1 MRTNRLMTAILGA
14 LLAAG
19 AAQAQEKYP
28 TRPIR
33 LIVPFPA
40 GGQTD
45 IITRTFAQKLTESF
59 KQTVV
64 VDNRPGAAG
73 SIGTEIAVKANPDGY
88 TFIMVSTSYAA
99 NAALYKLPFD
109 PLVDVVPVVMVGEIA
124 NLVTAHPSG
133 PASNIKEL
141 VAYAQANPGKLNYG
155 SGGTGSGNHLAA
167 ELFNQMAGTRMTH
180 VPYKGATSAT
190 SDLIGGQ
197 IQLIFAGLPGMVPH
211 VKANRVRG
219 LAVTSAKRSNTLP
232 DVPTVAET
240 VPGYEA
246 VSWAAVLAPNGLPK
260 SILARW
266 NGEFNRI
273 LQLPD
278 VKARMAADGLEPI
291 GGSPQVLRATLKRDI
306 AKWRDVVTAAGIK
319 VGS

>member
-1 MRTNRLMTAILGA
+1 MRTKGLMTAILGL

-19 AAQAQEKYP
+19 GAQAQEKYP

-33 LIVPFPA
+33 LLVPFPA

-45 IITRTFAQKLTESF
+45 IITRTFAQKLTEAF

-73 SIGTEIAVKANPDGY
+73 SIGTEIAVKASPDGY

-99 NAALYKLPFD
+99 NAALYKLSFD
-109 PLVDVVPVVMVGEIA
+109 PLSDMVPVVMVGEIA

-133 PASNIKEL
+133 PAKNIKEL
-141 VAYAQANPGKLNYG
+141 VAYAKANPGKLNYG

-197 IQLIFAGLPGMVPH
+197 IQLIFAGLPGMIPH

-219 LAVTSAKRSNTLP
+219 LAVTGAKRSNTLP
-232 DVPTVAET
+232 GVPTVAET

-246 VSWAAVLAPNGLPK
+246 VSWAAVLAPKGLPK
-260 SILARW
+260 NILARW

-273 LQLPD
+273 LQQPD

-291 GGSPQVLRATLKRDI
+291 GGSPEILRATLKRDI
-306 AKWRDVVTAAGIK
+306 AKWRGVVSAAGIK
-319 VGS
+319 VGG

>member
-1 MRTNRLMTAILGA
+1 
-14 LLAAG
+14 
-19 AAQAQEKYP
+19 
-28 TRPIR
+28 
-33 LIVPFPA
+33 
-40 GGQTD
+40 
-45 IITRTFAQKLTESF
+45 
-59 KQTVV
+59 
-64 VDNRPGAAG
+64 
-73 SIGTEIAVKANPDGY
+73 
-88 TFIMVSTSYAA
+88 MVSTSYAA
-99 NAALYKLPFD
+99 NAALYKLAFD
-109 PLVDVVPVVMVGEIA
+109 PLADIVPVVMVGEIA

-133 PASNIKEL
+133 PARNIKEL
-141 VAYAQANPGKLNYG
+141 VAYAKANPGKLNYG

-232 DVPTVAET
+232 DIPTVSDT

-246 VSWAAVLAPNGLPK
+246 VSWAAVLAPKGLPK
-260 SILARW
+260 NILARW
-266 NGEFNRI
+266 NGEMNRI
-273 LQLPD
+273 LQQPD

-291 GGSPQVLRATLKRDI
+291 GGSPEVLRATLKRDI
-306 AKWRDVVTAAGIK
+306 AKWRGVVTTAGIK
-319 VGS
+319 VGG